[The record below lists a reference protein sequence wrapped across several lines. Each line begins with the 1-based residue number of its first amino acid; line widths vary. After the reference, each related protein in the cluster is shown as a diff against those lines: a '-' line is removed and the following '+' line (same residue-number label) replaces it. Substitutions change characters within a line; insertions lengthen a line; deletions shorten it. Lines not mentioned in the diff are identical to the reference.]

1 LLDDGSTLIKP
12 DYIVAVAQ
20 AGTVNWS
27 DNAGASWNSAS
38 TGLTNADDQYVA
50 FGNVAVNDNRFVA
63 INSGTRD
70 VAYSQ
75 DGGANWTVT
84 ATALPSTGYTALTYG
99 KGIFLAVKAASQEL
113 AFSTDGVTWSEVTVG
128 LPSSSSWTAVEWGNG
143 RFVAIAAGGEAAF
156 SLDGTNWTS
165 ASLPDSGTRTYRQLS
180 YGQGI
185 FVATRNDSNIAYS
198 EYGINWTTYTLPVT
212 TTSGYN
218 AVAHGNPDRET
229 RFSVISSDSPTT
241 EAVYAKI
248 GATTEGRAGVANE
261 QIFEIR
267 ILEPGSGYDTAPTV
281 TVTDPNNTEDVL
293 LDVRTGV
300 GALANPTY
308 VSRGTGFTEATA
320 EIVDENSDGFADFF
334 QDGDLV
340 AVRRLTERPVDGSNV
355 EFASLPGRFFR
366 LVNTLSFIGQND
378 GSYTAFLQISP
389 SLTIEEAPQ
398 DGDDVTL
405 RIRYSQV
412 RLTGHDFLDIGTGN
426 FAETNYP
433 GEPENQPDST
443 LETTDSNGG
452 RVFFTSTDQDG
463 NFRVGDLFSIEQSTG
478 IASINA
484 DAFNLAGLQE
494 LSLGEVTLGGNS
506 ATITEF
512 STDPF
517 FTANSDNVVPTQR
530 AVKAFI
536 EAQIGGGGASL
547 NVNSVTAGD
556 IFVGGN
562 QITTVSGDPINIQAN
577 IVYEGTV
584 LGIPLAYHYFL
595 R

>member
-1 LLDDGSTLIKP
+1 ML
-12 DYIVAVAQ
+12 VQ
-20 AGTVNWS
+20 AGI
-27 DNAGASWNSAS
+27 
-38 TGLTNADDQYVA
+38 LLPQ
-50 FGNVAVNDNRFVA
+50 
-63 INSGTRD
+63 
-70 VAYSQ
+70 
-75 DGGANWTVT
+75 
-84 ATALPSTGYTALTYG
+84 ALQT
-99 KGIFLAVKAASQEL
+99 Q
-113 AFSTDGVTWSEVTVG
+113 
-128 LPSSSSWTAVEWGNG
+128 PSSSSWTAVEWGNG

-506 ATITEF
+506 ATIK
-512 STDPF
+512 
-517 FTANSDNVVPTQR
+517 R
-530 AVKAFI
+530 K
-536 EAQIGGGGASL
+536 
-547 NVNSVTAGD
+547 
-556 IFVGGN
+556 
-562 QITTVSGDPINIQAN
+562 
-577 IVYEGTV
+577 
-584 LGIPLAYHYFL
+584 
-595 R
+595 